1 MNIEENKAETM
12 LLKKQGWEHLILYEV
27 IQPRMSFDAEQET
40 VQSEINFNSEMK
52 NDLLEQKI

>member
-1 MNIEENKAETM
+1 MNKEENKAETM
-12 LLKKQGWEHLILYEV
+12 LLKKQGWEHLLILYEV

-52 NDLLEQKI
+52 K